1 MANASN
7 KHKAQGKKPV
17 VKKESWWTPQ
27 RIKIA
32 IAAAVVV
39 ILALIGLKIYDYVEG
54 LQDSIVGKWSYQF
67 EASDNGD
74 AMEVVFTFNEDE
86 TCNFVPTRSG
96 EQEATMEGKYAIDDN
111 YDVITLMLG
120 SDYSTIMQYYYKCED
135 TELAMQDFTT
145 YEISNY
151 TKIVE

>member
-86 TCNFVPTRSG
+86 TCNFVRTRSG

-120 SDYSTIMQYYYKCED
+120 SDYSTIMQYYYRCED
-135 TELAMQDFTT
+135 TELDMQDFTT

>member
-54 LQDSIVGKWSYQF
+54 LQDSIVGKWSHQF

-86 TCNFVPTRSG
+86 TCNFVRTRSG

>member
-86 TCNFVPTRSG
+86 TCNFVRTRSG